1 MKENAGVQSLIR
13 TDCTAGLIGSH
24 KEDELP
30 PFNFPIEDKS
40 ERIIKVIGVGGG
52 GGNAVQHMWEVG
64 VKNVSFVVVN
74 TDSQVLVPNKV
85 PNKIQLGDGLGA
97 GGDPEVGRK
106 KAEEN
111 LDDIKAMLEGDTK
124 MVFVTAG
131 LGGGTGTGA
140 APVIARVAKEM
151 GILTVGVVTLPFLM
165 ERPKRINIALKG
177 LEAMRKCVDSLIVI
191 NNEKLLE
198 DSRYVQLDW
207 DEGMLKADEV
217 LTIAT
222 KTIAEIITV
231 RGKVNRDFEDVKTV
245 MKDGGAAIVSVAK
258 ASGEQR
264 ILKAMSEAV
273 NSPLIANMDKQ
284 KTRRLLYIVYS
295 GKKNPAKM
303 SELREI
309 NAFMEDFDENVEVL
323 WGHYQDD
330 DLEDEI
336 KVAIVATGFDQAN
349 CPSGEEEMSDEKRLL
364 QSLREKY
371 YASAPRAEQQA
382 DKMEEDEEDESEQT
396 QEEAGEEEPLASDEG
411 AAGVK
416 TPEEAE
422 EDAGDDA
429 DDEEEAAELRMK
441 RGSFWNV
448 MKEKLRRWVDEV

>member
-1 MKENAGVQSLIR
+1 MEENADRVQEQKRVSW
-13 TDCTAGLIGSH
+13 AGGWIGSP

-64 VKNVSFVVVN
+64 VKNVNFVVVN

-106 KAEEN
+106 KAEESIE
-111 LDDIKAMLEGDTK
+111 DIKAMLEGGTK

-198 DSRYVQLDW
+198 DERYVEMDW
-207 DEGMLKADEV
+207 DEGMQKADEV

-231 RGKVNRDFEDVKTV
+231 RGKVNRDFNDVNTV
-245 MKDGGAAIVSVAK
+245 MKDGGAAVVSVAK

-284 KTRRLLYIVYS
+284 KTKRLLYIVYS

-309 NAFMEDFDENVEVL
+309 NAFMEDFDENIEVL

-330 DLEDEI
+330 ELEDEI
-336 KVAIVATGFDQAN
+336 KVAIVATGFDQADTSTGN
-349 CPSGEEEMSDEKRLL
+349 EEMSDEKRLL

-371 YASAPRAEQQA
+371 YAMVPRVVQEKEKEGNEHPM
-382 DKMEEDEEDESEQT
+382 DGVTLEETPESEVLSDEEDGVTVSEDN
-396 QEEAGEEEPLASDEG
+396 EENEG
-411 AAGVK
+411 
-416 TPEEAE
+416 
-422 EDAGDDA
+422 DFQS
-429 DDEEEAAELRMK
+429 K
-441 RGSFWNV
+441 RGSFWSAV
-448 MKEKLRRWVDEV
+448 KEKLNRWVEEV

>member
-1 MKENAGVQSLIR
+1 MEENADRVQEQRVS
-13 TDCTAGLIGSH
+13 CTGGQIGSP

-64 VKNVSFVVVN
+64 VKNVNFVVVN

-106 KAEEN
+106 KAEESIE
-111 LDDIKAMLEGDTK
+111 DIKAMLEGGTK
-124 MVFVTAG
+124 MAFVTAG

-198 DSRYVQLDW
+198 DERYVEMDW
-207 DEGMLKADEV
+207 DEGMQKADEV

-231 RGKVNRDFEDVKTV
+231 RGKVNRDFNDVNTV
-245 MKDGGAAIVSVAK
+245 MKDGGAAVVSVAK

-284 KTRRLLYIVYS
+284 KTKRLLYIVYS

-309 NAFMEDFDENVEVL
+309 NAFMEDFDENIEVL

-330 DLEDEI
+330 ELEDEI
-336 KVAIVATGFDQAN
+336 KVAIVATGFDQADTSTGN
-349 CPSGEEEMSDEKRLL
+349 EEMSDEKRLL

-371 YASAPRAEQQA
+371 YAMVPRVVQEKEKEGNEHPK
-382 DKMEEDEEDESEQT
+382 DGVTLEETPESEVLSDEEDGVAVSEDN
-396 QEEAGEEEPLASDEG
+396 EENEG
-411 AAGVK
+411 
-416 TPEEAE
+416 
-422 EDAGDDA
+422 DFQS
-429 DDEEEAAELRMK
+429 K
-441 RGSFWNV
+441 RGSFWSAV
-448 MKEKLRRWVDEV
+448 KEKLNRWVEEV

>member
-1 MKENAGVQSLIR
+1 VS
-13 TDCTAGLIGSH
+13 CTGGQIGSP

-64 VKNVSFVVVN
+64 VKNVNFVVVN

-106 KAEEN
+106 KAEESIE
-111 LDDIKAMLEGDTK
+111 DIKAMLEGGTK

-198 DSRYVQLDW
+198 DERYVEMDW
-207 DEGMLKADEV
+207 DEGMQKADEV

-231 RGKVNRDFEDVKTV
+231 RGKVNRDFNDVNTV
-245 MKDGGAAIVSVAK
+245 MKDGGAAVVSVAK

-284 KTRRLLYIVYS
+284 KTKRLLYIVYS

-309 NAFMEDFDENVEVL
+309 NAFMEDFDENIEVL

-330 DLEDEI
+330 ELEDEI
-336 KVAIVATGFDQAN
+336 KVAIVATGFDQADTSTGN
-349 CPSGEEEMSDEKRLL
+349 EEMSDEKRLL

-371 YASAPRAEQQA
+371 YAMVPRVVQEKEKEGNEHPM
-382 DKMEEDEEDESEQT
+382 DGVTLEETPESEVLSDEEDGVAVSEDN
-396 QEEAGEEEPLASDEG
+396 EENEG
-411 AAGVK
+411 
-416 TPEEAE
+416 
-422 EDAGDDA
+422 DFQS
-429 DDEEEAAELRMK
+429 K
-441 RGSFWNV
+441 RGSFWSAV
-448 MKEKLRRWVDEV
+448 KEKLNRWVEEV

>member
-1 MKENAGVQSLIR
+1 MEENAGRVQEQRVS
-13 TDCTAGLIGSH
+13 CTGGQIGSP

-64 VKNVSFVVVN
+64 VKNVNFVVVN

-106 KAEEN
+106 KAEESIE
-111 LDDIKAMLEGDTK
+111 DIKAMLEGGTK

-198 DSRYVQLDW
+198 DERYVEMDW
-207 DEGMLKADEV
+207 DEGMQKADEV

-231 RGKVNRDFEDVKTV
+231 RGKVNRDFNDVNTV
-245 MKDGGAAIVSVAK
+245 MKDGGAAVVSVAK

-284 KTRRLLYIVYS
+284 KTKRLLYIVYS

-309 NAFMEDFDENVEVL
+309 NAFMEDFDENIEVL

-330 DLEDEI
+330 ELEDEI
-336 KVAIVATGFDQAN
+336 KVAIVATGFDQADTSTGN
-349 CPSGEEEMSDEKRLL
+349 EEMSDEKRLL

-371 YASAPRAEQQA
+371 YAMVPRVVQEKEKEGNEHPM
-382 DKMEEDEEDESEQT
+382 DGVTLEETPESEVLSDEEDGVAVSEDN
-396 QEEAGEEEPLASDEG
+396 EENEG
-411 AAGVK
+411 
-416 TPEEAE
+416 
-422 EDAGDDA
+422 DFQS
-429 DDEEEAAELRMK
+429 K
-441 RGSFWNV
+441 RGSFWSAV
-448 MKEKLRRWVDEV
+448 KEKLNRWVEEV

>member
-1 MKENAGVQSLIR
+1 MSCAG
-13 TDCTAGLIGSH
+13 GWIGSP

-64 VKNVSFVVVN
+64 VKNVNFVVVN

-106 KAEEN
+106 KAEESIE
-111 LDDIKAMLEGDTK
+111 DIKAMLEGGTK

-198 DSRYVQLDW
+198 DERYVEMDW
-207 DEGMLKADEV
+207 DEGMQKADEV

-231 RGKVNRDFEDVKTV
+231 RGKVNRDFNDVNTV
-245 MKDGGAAIVSVAK
+245 MKNGGAAVVSVAK

-284 KTRRLLYIVYS
+284 KTKRLLYIVYS

-309 NAFMEDFDENVEVL
+309 NAFMEDFDENIEVL

-330 DLEDEI
+330 ELEDEI
-336 KVAIVATGFDQAN
+336 KVAIVATGFDQADTSTGN
-349 CPSGEEEMSDEKRLL
+349 EEMSDEKRLL

-371 YASAPRAEQQA
+371 YAMVPRVVQEKEKEGNEHPM
-382 DKMEEDEEDESEQT
+382 DGVTLEEMPESEVLSDEEDGVAVSEDN
-396 QEEAGEEEPLASDEG
+396 EENEG
-411 AAGVK
+411 
-416 TPEEAE
+416 
-422 EDAGDDA
+422 DFQS
-429 DDEEEAAELRMK
+429 K
-441 RGSFWNV
+441 RGSFWSAV
-448 MKEKLRRWVDEV
+448 KEKLNRWVEEV

>member
-1 MKENAGVQSLIR
+1 MMKENAGKVQGQNGM
-13 TDCTAGLIGSH
+13 DCADGRIGSP
-24 KEDELP
+24 KVEELP
-30 PFNFPIEDKS
+30 PFKFPIKDKS

-111 LDDIKAMLEGDTK
+111 LDDIKAMLDGDTK

-198 DSRYVQLDW
+198 DERYVEMDW

-284 KTRRLLYIVYS
+284 KIKRLLYIVYS

-309 NAFMEDFDENVEVL
+309 NAFMEGFDENVEVL

-330 DLEDEI
+330 ELEDEI

-349 CPSGEEEMSDEKRLL
+349 KPLGEEDFSDEKRLL
-364 QSLREKY
+364 QNLREKY
-371 YASAPRAEQQA
+371 YATPLVVQPVKTTKENGQKEGGESQKDPVQDEEVLTDEDVEVQDMA
-382 DKMEEDEEDESEQT
+382 EEDEECQDER
-396 QEEAGEEEPLASDEG
+396 PN
-411 AAGVK
+411 K
-416 TPEEAE
+416 
-422 EDAGDDA
+422 
-429 DDEEEAAELRMK
+429 M
-441 RGSFWNV
+441 GSFWSV
-448 MKEKLRRWVDEV
+448 LKAKLKEWVEEV

>member
-1 MKENAGVQSLIR
+1 MEENAGRVQEQRVS
-13 TDCTAGLIGSH
+13 CTGGQIGSP

-64 VKNVSFVVVN
+64 VKNVNFVVVN

-106 KAEEN
+106 KAEESIE
-111 LDDIKAMLEGDTK
+111 DIKAMLEGGTK

-198 DSRYVQLDW
+198 DERYVEMDW
-207 DEGMLKADEV
+207 DEGMQKADEV

-231 RGKVNRDFEDVKTV
+231 RGKVNRDFNDVNTV
-245 MKDGGAAIVSVAK
+245 MKDGGAAVVSVAK

-284 KTRRLLYIVYS
+284 KTKRLLYIVYS

-309 NAFMEDFDENVEVL
+309 NAFMEDFDENIEVL

-330 DLEDEI
+330 ELEDEI
-336 KVAIVATGFDQAN
+336 KVAIVATGFDQADTSTGN
-349 CPSGEEEMSDEKRLL
+349 EEMSDEKRLL

-371 YASAPRAEQQA
+371 YAMVPHVVQEKEKEGNEHPM
-382 DKMEEDEEDESEQT
+382 DGVTLEETPESEVLSDEEDGVAVSEDN
-396 QEEAGEEEPLASDEG
+396 EENEG
-411 AAGVK
+411 
-416 TPEEAE
+416 
-422 EDAGDDA
+422 DFQS
-429 DDEEEAAELRMK
+429 K
-441 RGSFWNV
+441 RGSFWSAV
-448 MKEKLRRWVDEV
+448 KEKLNRWVEEV

>member
-1 MKENAGVQSLIR
+1 MEENAGRVQEQRVS
-13 TDCTAGLIGSH
+13 CTGGQIGSP

-64 VKNVSFVVVN
+64 VKNVNFVVVN

-106 KAEEN
+106 KAEESIE
-111 LDDIKAMLEGDTK
+111 DIKAMLEGGTK

-198 DSRYVQLDW
+198 DERYVEMDW
-207 DEGMLKADEV
+207 DEGMQKADEV

-231 RGKVNRDFEDVKTV
+231 RGKVNRDFNDVNTV
-245 MKDGGAAIVSVAK
+245 MKDGGAAVVSVAK

-284 KTRRLLYIVYS
+284 KTKRLLYIVYS

-309 NAFMEDFDENVEVL
+309 NAFMEDFDENIEVL

-330 DLEDEI
+330 ELEDEI
-336 KVAIVATGFDQAN
+336 KVAIVATGFDQADTSTGN
-349 CPSGEEEMSDEKRLL
+349 EEMSDEKRLL

-371 YASAPRAEQQA
+371 YAMVPRVVQEKEKEGNEHPK
-382 DKMEEDEEDESEQT
+382 DGVTLEETPESEVLSDEEDGVAVSEDN
-396 QEEAGEEEPLASDEG
+396 EENEG
-411 AAGVK
+411 
-416 TPEEAE
+416 
-422 EDAGDDA
+422 DFQS
-429 DDEEEAAELRMK
+429 K
-441 RGSFWNV
+441 RGSFWSAV
-448 MKEKLRRWVDEV
+448 KEKLNRWVEEV